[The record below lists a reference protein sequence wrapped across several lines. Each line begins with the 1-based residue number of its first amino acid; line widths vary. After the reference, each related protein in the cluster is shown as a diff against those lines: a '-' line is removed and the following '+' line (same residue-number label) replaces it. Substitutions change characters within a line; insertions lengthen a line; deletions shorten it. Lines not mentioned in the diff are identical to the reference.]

1 MGVNASAWLEHLL
14 IAKGDF
20 NIEELPSFLVLQAFL
35 DLCEYFGVSAAE
47 LITNQEKAS
56 DAKQHVC
63 VIEGCEMYL

>member
-20 NIEELPSFLVLQAFL
+20 NIEDLPVLQTCL

-47 LITNQEKAS
+47 LITSQEKAS
-56 DAKQHVC
+56 DAKQHIC
-63 VIEGCEMYL
+63 AIEGCEMYL